1 MEQKIANDRFL
12 ALSRICL
19 NNWHYITKRTLSFND
34 EINFF
39 TGHSGSGKSTV
50 IDAMQIVLYA
60 NTDGRGFFNKAAA
73 DDSDRSLIEYLRGM
87 VNIGENNEFS
97 YLRNQNFSSTIVL
110 ELKRSDTGQCQCVGI
125 VFDVETGTNEIS
137 RRFFWHK
144 GPMWD
149 NGYRGGKRTM
159 SIVEIEDYLEANY
172 SREDYFLTSHN
183 ERFRRILYDSYL
195 GGLDSEK
202 FPLLFKR
209 AIPFRMNIKLEDFVK
224 EYICM
229 EQDIHI
235 EDMQESVMQ
244 YGRMRKKIEDTCAEI
259 QSLKQIED
267 RFLTY
272 ADKEQQIEKCSYFVQ
287 KLEILQL
294 QSEVRTLA
302 DRAKLAGED
311 LKKQVQARSSVDE
324 QIGELTRQSDELLRR
339 IASTGYEELKS
350 QLKSLNE
357 LLEQLGKSEARWQ
370 QTATALKR
378 WEEEDITSNQTLWDM
393 EEFENRTIDLET
405 LERLKKNM
413 VSMRTDTEKQHQ
425 EAAAAVREL
434 KKQEKQTR
442 DELEKLRSGSKAY
455 PKYLENAR
463 SYIQRRLL
471 EKTGKSV
478 DVHVLADLLD
488 VKRDE
493 WRNAVEGYLGNNKLN
508 LVVSPKYARAALEI
522 YGELDK
528 KEYFNVAVL
537 DTEKASQNQPQVQK
551 GALSEEVTVR
561 DSYLKPYIDLLLG
574 KVIKCNTIDELR
586 ECRIGITSGCML
598 YHTFRLQHINPDNYT
613 KFAYIGKDS
622 VRRRIRLLEQELAS
636 LEEKKKPLEE
646 TARESLRI
654 LALPWLSAEPTEYM
668 DWLNDINS
676 YKAKEREKKK
686 LIQKLE
692 LLKEQNV
699 DQLERDRQAVI
710 TLCDGKK
717 RERDSLNVLIR
728 DKEREIEGCR
738 NKSIDSQSLLTSK
751 ERELKQNPDYDN
763 ELSAYL
769 PSRDTVRYDR
779 EKETFIARCSKLS
792 EAREA
797 AFQELLTVRTSYIRT
812 YPNRNFTVNA
822 RDNAAYDRLLSD
834 LKCDNLEEYKQ
845 KATQQAKSAVEHFRD
860 DFMYKIR
867 SAIREALIRKDEL
880 NRIISRLDFGKDKYQ
895 FVIGR
900 NKGPDGRFYDMFM
913 DDSLD
918 INPAD
923 LNYSYENQM
932 DLFTIEH
939 EKQYGDLMNELISIF
954 IPPENATPEQMD
966 EARRNMDKYSDY
978 RTYLSFDMQQLIQNE
993 DEVIKIRLSKMIK
1006 KNSGGEGQNPLYVAL
1021 LASFAQAYRINLPSK
1036 VERNPTI
1043 RLVVLDE
1050 AFSKMDGEKVASC
1063 IELIRGLGFQAII
1076 SATNDK
1082 IQNYVENVD
1091 KTFVFANPNKKSIS
1105 IQEFERER
1113 FVELMQDIEDGDEFA
1128 ETL

>member
-87 VNIGENNEFS
+87 VNIGDNNEFS

-125 VFDVETGTNEIS
+125 VFDVETATNEIS

-159 SIVEIEDYLEANY
+159 SIVEIEDYLQANY
-172 SREDYFLTSHN
+172 NREEYFLTSHN

-267 RFLTY
+267 RFQSY
-272 ADKEQQIEKCSYFVQ
+272 ADKEQQLKKSSYFVQ

-302 DRAKLAGED
+302 HKAKLAGED
-311 LKKQVQARSSVDE
+311 LEKQIQARSSVDE

-339 IASTGYEELKS
+339 IASTGYEELKN

-370 QTATALKR
+370 QATDALKR
-378 WEEEDITSNQTLWDM
+378 WEEEDITSNQTLWDI

-405 LERLKKNM
+405 LERLKKSM
-413 VSMRTDTEKQHQ
+413 ASMRSDTEKQHQ
-425 EAAAAVREL
+425 EASSALREL

-471 EKTGKSV
+471 EETGKSV

-493 WRNAVEGYLGNNKLN
+493 WRSAVEGYLGNNKLN
-508 LVVSPKYARAALEI
+508 LVVAPKYARTALEI

-561 DSYLKPYIDLLLG
+561 ESYLRPYMDLLLG
-574 KVIKCNTIDELR
+574 RVIKCDTIDELR

-622 VRRRIRLLEQELAS
+622 VRRRIRLLEQELAA
-636 LEEKKKPLEE
+636 LDEKKNPLEE
-646 TARESLRI
+646 TVREAHRI
-654 LALPWLSAEPTEYM
+654 LALPWLLAEPPEYM
-668 DWLNDINS
+668 DWLKDINS

-699 DQLERDRQAVI
+699 DQLERDR
-710 TLCDGKK
+710 
-717 RERDSLNVLIR
+717 
-728 DKEREIEGCR
+728 
-738 NKSIDSQSLLTSK
+738 
-751 ERELKQNPDYDN
+751 
-763 ELSAYL
+763 
-769 PSRDTVRYDR
+769 
-779 EKETFIARCSKLS
+779 
-792 EAREA
+792 
-797 AFQELLTVRTSYIRT
+797 
-812 YPNRNFTVNA
+812 
-822 RDNAAYDRLLSD
+822 
-834 LKCDNLEEYKQ
+834 
-845 KATQQAKSAVEHFRD
+845 
-860 DFMYKIR
+860 
-867 SAIREALIRKDEL
+867 
-880 NRIISRLDFGKDKYQ
+880 
-895 FVIGR
+895 
-900 NKGPDGRFYDMFM
+900 
-913 DDSLD
+913 
-918 INPAD
+918 
-923 LNYSYENQM
+923 
-932 DLFTIEH
+932 
-939 EKQYGDLMNELISIF
+939 
-954 IPPENATPEQMD
+954 
-966 EARRNMDKYSDY
+966 
-978 RTYLSFDMQQLIQNE
+978 
-993 DEVIKIRLSKMIK
+993 
-1006 KNSGGEGQNPLYVAL
+1006 
-1021 LASFAQAYRINLPSK
+1021 
-1036 VERNPTI
+1036 
-1043 RLVVLDE
+1043 
-1050 AFSKMDGEKVASC
+1050 
-1063 IELIRGLGFQAII
+1063 
-1076 SATNDK
+1076 
-1082 IQNYVENVD
+1082 
-1091 KTFVFANPNKKSIS
+1091 
-1105 IQEFERER
+1105 
-1113 FVELMQDIEDGDEFA
+1113 
-1128 ETL
+1128 

>member
-87 VNIGENNEFS
+87 VNIGDNNEFS

-125 VFDVETGTNEIS
+125 VFDVETATNEIS

-159 SIVEIEDYLEANY
+159 SIVEIEDYLQANY
-172 SREDYFLTSHN
+172 NREEYFLTSHN

-267 RFLTY
+267 RFQSY
-272 ADKEQQIEKCSYFVQ
+272 ADKEQQLKKSSYFVQ

-302 DRAKLAGED
+302 HKAKLAGED
-311 LKKQVQARSSVDE
+311 LEKQIQARSSVDE

-339 IASTGYEELKS
+339 IASTGYEELKN

-370 QTATALKR
+370 QATDALKR
-378 WEEEDITSNQTLWDM
+378 WEEEDITSNQTLWDI

-405 LERLKKNM
+405 LERLKKSM
-413 VSMRTDTEKQHQ
+413 ASMRSDTEKQHQ
-425 EAAAAVREL
+425 EASSALREL

-471 EKTGKSV
+471 EETGKSV

-493 WRNAVEGYLGNNKLN
+493 WRSAVEGYLGNNKLN
-508 LVVSPKYARAALEI
+508 LVVAPKYARTALEI

-561 DSYLKPYIDLLLG
+561 ESYLRPYMDLLLG
-574 KVIKCNTIDELR
+574 RVIKCDTIDELR

-622 VRRRIRLLEQELAS
+622 VRRRIRLLEQELAA
-636 LEEKKKPLEE
+636 LDEKKNPLEE
-646 TARESLRI
+646 TVREAHRI
-654 LALPWLSAEPTEYM
+654 LALPWLSAEPPEYM
-668 DWLNDINS
+668 DWLKDINS

-699 DQLERDRQAVI
+699 DRLERDRQAVI

-728 DKEREIEGCR
+728 DKEREIEGYR
-738 NKSIDSQSLLTSK
+738 NKSIDSQSVLTSK
-751 ERELKQNPDYDN
+751 ERELTQNPDYDN
-763 ELSAYL
+763 ELTAYL
-769 PSRDTVRYDR
+769 SSRDTVRYDR
-779 EKETFIARCSKLS
+779 EKETYTVRCSKLS

-812 YPNRNFTVNA
+812 YPNRNFPVNA
-822 RDNAAYDRLLSD
+822 RDNAVYDHLLSA

-845 KATQQAKSAVEHFRD
+845 KATEQAKSAVEHFRD

-900 NKGPDGRFYDMFM
+900 SKGADGRYYDMFM
-913 DDSLD
+913 DESLEVNPSDLTDSFD
-918 INPAD
+918 
-923 LNYSYENQM
+923 NQL
-932 DLFTIEH
+932 DLFTTQH
-939 EKQYGDLMNELISIF
+939 ENQYGVLINDLINIF
-954 IPPENATPEQMD
+954 IPPENATPQELE
-966 EARRNMDKYSDY
+966 EAKRNMDKYADY

-993 DEVIKIRLSKMIK
+993 DEVIKIRLSRMIK

-1021 LASFAQAYRINLPSK
+1021 LASFAQAYRINLSPK
-1036 VERNPTI
+1036 LERNPTI

-1050 AFSKMDGEKVASC
+1050 AFSKMDAEKVASC

-1105 IQEFERER
+1105 IQEFERDC
-1113 FVELMQDIEDGDEFA
+1113 FQELVKDLEE
-1128 ETL
+1128 E

>member
-87 VNIGENNEFS
+87 VNIGDNNEFS

-125 VFDVETGTNEIS
+125 VFDVETATNEIS

-159 SIVEIEDYLEANY
+159 SIVEIEDYLQANY
-172 SREDYFLTSHN
+172 NREEYFLTSHN

-267 RFLTY
+267 RFQSY
-272 ADKEQQIEKCSYFVQ
+272 ADKEQQLKKSSYFVQ

-302 DRAKLAGED
+302 HKAKLAGED
-311 LKKQVQARSSVDE
+311 LEKQIQARSSVDE

-339 IASTGYEELKS
+339 IASTGYEELKN

-370 QTATALKR
+370 QATDALKR
-378 WEEEDITSNQTLWDM
+378 WEEEDITSNQTLWDI

-405 LERLKKNM
+405 LERLKKSM
-413 VSMRTDTEKQHQ
+413 ASMRSDTEKQHQ
-425 EAAAAVREL
+425 EASSALREL

-471 EKTGKSV
+471 EETGKSV

-493 WRNAVEGYLGNNKLN
+493 WRSAVEGYLGNNKLN
-508 LVVSPKYARAALEI
+508 LVVAPKYARTALEI

-561 DSYLKPYIDLLLG
+561 ESYLRPYMDLLLG
-574 KVIKCNTIDELR
+574 RVIKCDTIDELR
-586 ECRIGITSGCML
+586 ECRIGIP
-598 YHTFRLQHINPDNYT
+598 H
-613 KFAYIGKDS
+613 
-622 VRRRIRLLEQELAS
+622 
-636 LEEKKKPLEE
+636 
-646 TARESLRI
+646 
-654 LALPWLSAEPTEYM
+654 LPP
-668 DWLNDINS
+668 
-676 YKAKEREKKK
+676 
-686 LIQKLE
+686 
-692 LLKEQNV
+692 
-699 DQLERDRQAVI
+699 
-710 TLCDGKK
+710 
-717 RERDSLNVLIR
+717 
-728 DKEREIEGCR
+728 
-738 NKSIDSQSLLTSK
+738 
-751 ERELKQNPDYDN
+751 
-763 ELSAYL
+763 
-769 PSRDTVRYDR
+769 
-779 EKETFIARCSKLS
+779 
-792 EAREA
+792 A
-797 AFQELLTVRTSYIRT
+797 AHQ
-812 YPNRNFTVNA
+812 P
-822 RDNAAYDRLLSD
+822 
-834 LKCDNLEEYKQ
+834 
-845 KATQQAKSAVEHFRD
+845 
-860 DFMYKIR
+860 
-867 SAIREALIRKDEL
+867 
-880 NRIISRLDFGKDKYQ
+880 G
-895 FVIGR
+895 
-900 NKGPDGRFYDMFM
+900 
-913 DDSLD
+913 
-918 INPAD
+918 
-923 LNYSYENQM
+923 
-932 DLFTIEH
+932 
-939 EKQYGDLMNELISIF
+939 
-954 IPPENATPEQMD
+954 
-966 EARRNMDKYSDY
+966 
-978 RTYLSFDMQQLIQNE
+978 
-993 DEVIKIRLSKMIK
+993 
-1006 KNSGGEGQNPLYVAL
+1006 
-1021 LASFAQAYRINLPSK
+1021 
-1036 VERNPTI
+1036 
-1043 RLVVLDE
+1043 
-1050 AFSKMDGEKVASC
+1050 
-1063 IELIRGLGFQAII
+1063 
-1076 SATNDK
+1076 
-1082 IQNYVENVD
+1082 
-1091 KTFVFANPNKKSIS
+1091 
-1105 IQEFERER
+1105 
-1113 FVELMQDIEDGDEFA
+1113 
-1128 ETL
+1128 

>member
-1 MEQKIANDRFL
+1 MEQKIANGRFL

-87 VNIGENNEFS
+87 VNIGDNNEFS

-125 VFDVETGTNEIS
+125 VFDVETATNEIS

-159 SIVEIEDYLEANY
+159 SIIEIEEYLQANY
-172 SREDYFLTSHN
+172 SKEEYFLTSHN

-195 GGLDSEK
+195 GGLDPEK

-229 EQDIHI
+229 EQDLHI

-259 QSLKQIED
+259 ESLKQIED
-267 RFLTY
+267 RFQSY
-272 ADKEQQIEKCSYFVQ
+272 DEKEQQIKKCSYFVQ

-302 DRAKLAGED
+302 DKVRLAGED
-311 LKKQVQARSSVDE
+311 LEKQTQARDSVDE
-324 QIGELTRQSDELLRR
+324 QICELTRQSDELLRR
-339 IASTGYEELKS
+339 IASTGYEELKN

-357 LLEQLGKSEARWQ
+357 LLEQLGKSEAKWQ
-370 QTATALKR
+370 QTTAALKR
-378 WEEEDITSNQTLWDM
+378 WEEEDITSNQTIWDI

-405 LERLKKNM
+405 LERLKKSM
-413 VSMRTDTEKQHQ
+413 ASMRSDTEKQHQ
-425 EAAAAVREL
+425 DASSAVREL
-434 KKQEKQTR
+434 KKLEKQAK

-471 EKTGKSV
+471 EETGKSV

-493 WRNAVEGYLGNNKLN
+493 WRGAVEGYLGNNKLN
-508 LVVSPKYARAALEI
+508 LVVAPKYARTALEI

-528 KEYFNVAVL
+528 KEYYNVAVL

-561 DSYLKPYIDLLLG
+561 ESFLRPYMDLLLG
-574 KVIKCNTIDELR
+574 KVIKCSTIDELR
-586 ECRIGITSGCML
+586 ECRIGITSSCML
-598 YHTFRLQHINPDNYT
+598 YHNFRLQHINPDSYT

-622 VRRRIRLLEQELAS
+622 VRRRICLLEQELVS
-636 LEEKKKPLEE
+636 LDAKRKPLEE
-646 TARESLRI
+646 TVRESLRI
-654 LALPWLSAEPTEYM
+654 LGLPWLSAEPQEYL
-668 DWLNDINS
+668 DWLKDINS

-686 LIQKLE
+686 LMQKLE

-728 DKEREIEGCR
+728 DKEREIEGYR
-738 NKSIDSQSLLTSK
+738 NKSIDGQSILTAK
-751 ERELKQNPDYDN
+751 LRELVRNTDYDN
-763 ELSAYL
+763 ELAAYL
-769 PSRDTVRYDR
+769 SARDNVRYDR
-779 EKETFIARCSKLS
+779 EKDTYVARCSKLT

-797 AFQELLTVRTSYIRT
+797 AFQELLSVRTGYIRT
-812 YPNRNFTVNA
+812 YPNRNFPVNA
-822 RDNAAYDRLLSD
+822 RDNAVYDRLLSA

-845 KATQQAKSAVEHFRD
+845 KATEQAKSAVEHFRD

-923 LNYSYENQM
+923 LDYSYENQM

-939 EKQYGDLMNELISIF
+939 EKQYGDLMNELIGIF

-1113 FVELMQDIEDGDEFA
+1113 FVELMQDIEEDGNEFA
-1128 ETL
+1128 DT